1 MFMIRIGWLD
11 VAAALVCALLF
22 MPAGSSTAQSIS
34 EEESVRLALERNY
47 ELRAVRSEA
56 SRARAAL
63 DEARSMLLPSIDAQA
78 GYRRLSDVPEVAVE
92 VPGFDADIPLFPF
105 ERNQV
110 HTEVSF
116 EQPIFSG
123 FRLHHTVRAA
133 RFGARSVEERLLQA
147 EADVAFNVRT
157 AFWRLHEAKAV
168 VGVMESAVE
177 AVDEYVR
184 EVGRRVEEGGALRSD
199 LLAAQTRRSEVR
211 LELIDAVN
219 AADLAALELN
229 HLLGN
234 PLDTPLEPQGEPPLP
249 TARLAE
255 NVLDSVKQSHPMI
268 QALTSQMEV
277 SRARLQATRGAWMPE
292 IAAVG
297 RLQYSRP
304 NPYYYL
310 EPDEFKGS
318 WEVGVAL
325 RWSLFEGGGRAAR
338 VRGAAAEVGQL
349 SAELDE
355 AEGQIEVHLRRRLL
369 EAKRTREAVEVSQNA
384 VLEARESLRVARNLY
399 EEGLVTTSQ
408 LLESEQA
415 HRLAQVR
422 LRRAEADRRVAE
434 AAILNALGRVW

>member
-1 MFMIRIGWLD
+1 
-11 VAAALVCALLF
+11 
-22 MPAGSSTAQSIS
+22 
-34 EEESVRLALERNY
+34 
-47 ELRAVRSEA
+47 
-56 SRARAAL
+56 
-63 DEARSMLLPSIDAQA
+63 
-78 GYRRLSDVPEVAVE
+78 
-92 VPGFDADIPLFPF
+92 
-105 ERNQV
+105 
-110 HTEVSF
+110 
-116 EQPIFSG
+116 
-123 FRLHHTVRAA
+123 
-133 RFGARSVEERLLQA
+133 
-147 EADVAFNVRT
+147 
-157 AFWRLHEAKAV
+157 
-168 VGVMESAVE
+168 
-177 AVDEYVR
+177 
-184 EVGRRVEEGGALRSD
+184 
-199 LLAAQTRRSEVR
+199 
-211 LELIDAVN
+211 
-219 AADLAALELN
+219 
-229 HLLGN
+229 
-234 PLDTPLEPQGEPPLP
+234 
-249 TARLAE
+249 
-255 NVLDSVKQSHPMI
+255 
-268 QALTSQMEV
+268 
-277 SRARLQATRGAWMPE
+277 MPE

-399 EEGLVTTSQ
+399 EEGLVSTSQ